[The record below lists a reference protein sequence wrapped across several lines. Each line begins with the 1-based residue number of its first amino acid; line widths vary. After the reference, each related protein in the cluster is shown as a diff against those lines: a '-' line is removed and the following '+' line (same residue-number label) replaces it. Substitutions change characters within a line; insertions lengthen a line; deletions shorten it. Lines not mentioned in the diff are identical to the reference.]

1 MTRHHSSTGAAPLRA
16 WGETLARTRHAR
28 LRRARERVL
37 IGLAG
42 ALACLLLGAE
52 PAPRLVWNVSASA
65 PRGLYLLESATRLR
79 PGDMVAAR
87 LPAQWRA
94 LANARRYLPARIPLI
109 KRIAARSG
117 DSVCAFGAVVTVNGR
132 ARALRRDADS
142 LGRRLPAWQG
152 CVHLR
157 DGQVLLLVEGNPAS
171 FDGRY
176 FGVTEAADVL
186 GRARLIWRR

>member
-16 WGETLARTRHAR
+16 WGETLARARRAR

-42 ALACLLLGAE
+42 ALACSLLRAE
-52 PAPRLVWNVSASA
+52 PAPRLVWNISASA
-65 PRGLYLLESATRLR
+65 PRGLYLLESAARLR
-79 PGDMVAAR
+79 HGDMVAAR
-87 LPAQWRA
+87 LPAQWRM
-94 LANARRYLPARIPLI
+94 LADQRRYLPARIPLI
-109 KRIAARSG
+109 KRIAALSG
-117 DSVCAFGAVVTVNGR
+117 DSVCAFGAVVTVNGQ

-157 DGQVLLLVEGNPAS
+157 DGQVLLLMEGNPAS

-186 GRARLIWRR
+186 GRARLIWHR

>member
-1 MTRHHSSTGAAPLRA
+1 MTRHHSSSAAAPLRA
-16 WGETLARTRHAR
+16 WGETLARTRQSR

-42 ALACLLLGAE
+42 ALACLFLGAG
-52 PAPRLVWNVSASA
+52 PTPSLVWNISASA
-65 PRGLYLLESATRLR
+65 PRGLYLLDPSARLQR
-79 PGDMVAAR
+79 GDMVAAR
-87 LPAQWRA
+87 LPLRWRA
-94 LANARRYLPARIPLI
+94 LAAERRYLPARVPLI
-109 KRIAARSG
+109 KRIAALSG
-117 DSVCAFGAVVTVNGR
+117 DSVCAFGAVVTVNGQ

-142 LGRRLPAWQG
+142 LGCRLPAWED

-157 DGQVLLLVEGNPAS
+157 DGQVFLLMEGNPAS

-186 GRARLIWRR
+186 GRARLIWHR

>member
-1 MTRHHSSTGAAPLRA
+1 MTRHHSSSDAAPLRA
-16 WGETLARTRHAR
+16 WGETLARTRHTR

-37 IGLAG
+37 IGLTG

-52 PAPRLVWNVSASA
+52 PAPRLVWNISASA
-65 PRGLYLLESATRLR
+65 PRGLYLLDPSARLR
-79 PGDMVAAR
+79 HGDMVAAR
-87 LPAQWRA
+87 LPVQWRA
-94 LANARRYLPARIPLI
+94 LADARRYLPARVPLI
-109 KRIAARSG
+109 KRIAALSG
-117 DSVCAFGAVVTVNGR
+117 DGVCAFGAIVTVNGR

-157 DGQVLLLVEGNPAS
+157 DGQVLLLMDSPAS